1 MEQEL
6 KELLV
11 ERLFLDVEADD
22 IEPDTPLS
30 EYGVDSFLL
39 QELIVALEEVF
50 DVRFGM
56 GDLNSETFGTLNTLM
71 TAIKATSKRG
81 QCLFLCTL

>member
-30 EYGVDSFLL
+30 EYGVYSFLL

-56 GDLNSETFGTLNTLM
+56 GDLNAETFGTLNTLM
-71 TAIKATSKRG
+71 TAIKAK
-81 QCLFLCTL
+81 QAEAE

>member
-11 ERLFLDVEADD
+11 ERLFLDVEPDD
-22 IEPDTPLS
+22 IEADTPLS

-50 DVRFGM
+50 DVRFAM
-56 GDLNSETFGTLNTLM
+56 GDLNSETFGTLNTLIA
-71 TAIKATSKRG
+71 AIKVKQAEAE
-81 QCLFLCTL
+81 